1 MTSVVRMLWVAAG
14 TVFLAIGIAGVI
26 LPMLPGTIFLLA
38 ASACFVR
45 GSERLHRWLTNHPVL
60 GRQLRIMAGREP
72 MPLRSKIA
80 AISAMWI
87 AVTISIA
94 GSDIPALQI
103 ILTLLALIG
112 TWFITTR
119 R

>member
-1 MTSVVRMLWVAAG
+1 MIVRMLWTGAG
-14 TVFLAIGIAGVI
+14 TVFLAVGVAGVI

-45 GSERLHRWLTNHPVL
+45 GSDRLHAWLTNHPVL
-60 GRQLRIMAGREP
+60 GRHLRVLAGRER
-72 MPLRSKIA
+72 MPLRSKVA
-80 AISAMWI
+80 AIAAMWI

-94 GSDIPALQI
+94 GTSHHVAQVA
-103 ILTLLALIG
+103 LTLLALIG
-112 TWFITTR
+112 TWFITAR